1 LTNSLSQYPDLDL
14 TLRVVKAAAGCMLR
28 VGWKYTNHQAYRPAF
43 EVPEDIVVPLPE
55 DSKAVLSDYVTYT
68 ANATGP
74 FTLDV
79 ISPGAKTVLYTLTA
93 DMQLMEYLNVINGV
107 AHTYPDSTAEPG
119 AFKGVMGILEQTSTD
134 LFLKD
139 GVYTLWSRDT
149 PNPEQTTKAP
159 GANMYGTHPFIM
171 AKATDKTWFGQFIN
185 LAAA

>member
-1 LTNSLSQYPDLDL
+1 
-14 TLRVVKAAAGCMLR
+14 
-28 VGWKYTNHQAYRPAF
+28 
-43 EVPEDIVVPLPE
+43 LPQ
-55 DSKAVLSDYVTYT
+55 DTTAKLSDYVTYT

-79 ISPGAKTVLYTLTA
+79 ISPKAGTVLYTLTG
-93 DMQLMEYLNVINGV
+93 DMQLMDYLNVINGV
-107 AHTYPDSTAEPG
+107 AHTYADATAEPA

-139 GVYTLWSRDT
+139 GVYTLWAKDAA
-149 PNPEQTTKAP
+149 NPEQTRKAP